1 MAQLTYRDAVSIGIA
16 QELAHDPNVVFLG
29 EDVAGAGGVFKTT
42 TGLLEQFGPER
53 VRDAPISEQ
62 AILGAAMGA
71 AMTGLRPI
79 AEIMFSDF
87 LAVCWDIVANEIAKS
102 RYMTAG
108 QMAFPLVI
116 RTANGGGSRFGAQH
130 SQSVENWAMM
140 IPGLKVVAPST
151 AEDTIGL
158 LAAAV
163 RDPDPVLFFEH
174 KSCYP
179 VKFDLPERDGD
190 IVDELGVAKVV
201 RPGTDVTIVALA
213 LMVHRAL
220 DAAEQLAAEGIDAE
234 VIDVRSLVPLDTQT
248 ILASVAK
255 TNRLFTVEENPR
267 LCGWGAEIASIVADE
282 AFWDLDG
289 PIIRITTPHVPLP
302 AADALEDATIPSVE
316 RIVETVRKAT
326 HQ

>member
-1 MAQLTYRDAVSIGIA
+1 MAELTYRDAIGLGLA

-29 EDVAGAGGVFKTT
+29 EDVAGAGGVFKATS
-42 TGLLEQFGPER
+42 GLLEKFGPKR

-102 RYMTAG
+102 RYMTDG
-108 QMAFPLVI
+108 QMSFPLVI

-140 IPGLKVVAPST
+140 IPGIKVVAPST
-151 AEDTIGL
+151 AVDAIGL

-174 KSCYP
+174 KSIYP
-179 VKFDLPERDGD
+179 MKFEIPDGPGD
-190 IVDELGVAKVV
+190 IVDELGKAKIV
-201 RPGTDVTIVALA
+201 REGKDATVVALA
-213 LMVHRAL
+213 LMVPRAL
-220 DAAEQLAAEGIDAE
+220 QAAEQLAAEGIDLE
-234 VIDVRSLVPLDTQT
+234 VIDVRSLVPLDTDC
-248 ILASVAK
+248 ILKSVAK
-255 TNRLFTVEENPR
+255 TSRLYTVEENPR
-267 LCGWGAEIASIVADE
+267 LCGWGAEIVSIVAEE

-289 PIIRITTPHVPLP
+289 PIERITTPHVPLP
-302 AADALEDATIPSVE
+302 SAANLEDATIPSVE
-316 RIVETVRKAT
+316 RIVETIRKTANA
-326 HQ
+326 